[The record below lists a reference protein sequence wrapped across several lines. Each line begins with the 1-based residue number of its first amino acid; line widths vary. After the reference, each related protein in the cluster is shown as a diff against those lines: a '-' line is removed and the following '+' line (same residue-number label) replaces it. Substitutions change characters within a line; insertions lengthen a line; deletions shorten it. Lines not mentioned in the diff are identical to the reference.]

1 MASNAAAS
9 VAAEAAASRTPGT
22 DRGVYW
28 STDGGHRWHRFTR
41 LPPRT
46 FDALAVD
53 RSAGL
58 LYAGANGGGIYE
70 LKLAR

>member
-1 MASNAAAS
+1 MIA
-9 VAAEAAASRTPGT
+9 GT
-22 DRGVYW
+22 DRGVFW
-28 STDGGHRWHRFTR
+28 STDGGDRWRRFTH

-70 LKLAR
+70 LNLAR